1 MLNQKQPILKLKKHQ
16 QKPQDNM
23 KQVLIETIPFNVAP
37 IQLTEGLKAPSG
49 NPLVQGILA
58 TAEVKNG
65 NGRYYPREIWEKEID
80 KYNQVIEEN
89 RATGE
94 LDHPDST
101 IISLKNVSHIIRE
114 CWWDGDKVMGKIEI
128 LPTVSGNILKALIEN
143 NVTVGVSSRG
153 MGSLKEI
160 NEGTLEVQD
169 DFELLCWDFVST
181 PSNPGSYMQL
191 VKEGKENLPENKFA
205 KVNSL
210 LTEILCAN
218 GSCPIF

>member
-1 MLNQKQPILKLKKHQ
+1 
-16 QKPQDNM
+16 M
-23 KQVLIETIPFNVAP
+23 KQVLIETIPFKVAP
-37 IQLTEGLKAPSG
+37 MQLIEGLKAPSG
-49 NPLVQGILA
+49 NPMVQGILA

-80 KYNQVIEEN
+80 SYSKVIAEN

-101 IISLKNVSHIIRE
+101 IISLKNVSHVIRE
-114 CWWDGDKVMGKIEI
+114 IWWDG
-128 LPTVSGNILKALIEN
+128 
-143 NVTVGVSSRG
+143 
-153 MGSLKEI
+153 EI

-191 VKEGKENLPENKFA
+191 VREGKENLPENKFA

-218 GSCPIF
+218 GTCPIF